1 MNVVVEVSMYPLRN
15 DYIAAIDEFL
25 ATLHSEGDVEV
36 KTNRV
41 STQLF
46 GEYDAVMDL
55 LQLATRRAYE
65 QSSTAVFVYKVI
77 PGAGRT
83 VNGYE

>member
-1 MNVVVEVSMYPLRN
+1 MKAVADVSMYPLRD
-15 DYIAAIDEFL
+15 DYIDAIDEYL
-25 ATLHSEGDVEV
+25 AALNSEADIEV

-41 STQLF
+41 STQLY
-46 GEYDAVMDL
+46 GDYDAVMDL
-55 LQLATRRAYE
+55 LQRATRQAYE
-65 QSSTAVFVYKVI
+65 QFGTAVFVFKVI